1 MSNILTEH
9 ILANINKRMG
19 NIYKFYAWLQYN
31 IDTPIKVKLVVLYNC
46 VFSAITCAAETWGDI
61 STIKEKI
68 LQVERKALKRCLGVK
83 SSTPTDLL
91 YIELDLADIVA
102 SIRDRQHKF
111 YQKLQSLEEG
121 TAIVLDV
128 LEMCK
133 ELAIVK
139 YYEELSGNHRSQNLA
154 EKKQCCSTATG
165 TYSVR
170 YTELTD
176 LNYCPAIY
184 QSYMREDLRIVLTRW
199 RLSCFDLAVE
209 TGRYEG
215 TEHEERVCAFCDVLE
230 DEQHAIYVCRAY
242 NNIRN
247 DYRDML
253 ELYPSVKQI
262 LNPQSKEMAEKVGKM
277 LKLIEDERK
286 SLL

>member
-1 MSNILTEH
+1 
-9 ILANINKRMG
+9 
-19 NIYKFYAWLQYN
+19 
-31 IDTPIKVKLVVLYNC
+31 
-46 VFSAITCAAETWGDI
+46 
-61 STIKEKI
+61 
-68 LQVERKALKRCLGVK
+68 
-83 SSTPTDLL
+83 
-91 YIELDLADIVA
+91 
-102 SIRDRQHKF
+102 
-111 YQKLQSLEEG
+111 
-121 TAIVLDV
+121 
-128 LEMCK
+128 
-133 ELAIVK
+133 
-139 YYEELSGNHRSQNLA
+139 
-154 EKKQCCSTATG
+154 
-165 TYSVR
+165 
-170 YTELTD
+170 
-176 LNYCPAIY
+176 
-184 QSYMREDLRIVLTRW
+184 MREDLRIVLTRW
-199 RLSCFDLAVE
+199 GLSCFDLAVE